1 MLLFNLNVLMR
12 VGVDVVNA
20 AEVGRGVKLVRV
32 DVETL
37 LERRLF
43 GLLHGSFVLA
53 IVLAAHVDIA
63 GTVALRVFRGE
74 D

>member
-1 MLLFNLNVLMR
+1 MR

-20 AEVGRGVKLVRV
+20 AEVRRGVKLVCV

-37 LERRLF
+37 LKRRLF
-43 GLLHGSFVLA
+43 GLLHGSLMLA
-53 IVLAAHVDIA
+53 IVLTAHVDIA
-63 GTVALRVFRGE
+63 GTIALRVFRRE